1 MKTSPNF
8 PIFTCHRTLLDLR
21 LAIFR
26 RHPRKLGVEHWYL
39 LRFPSQWICNQC
51 IQYWGWGGRI
61 ACSGLSLLKRQPWKT
76 YTAWQ
81 RCLMAQL
88 GYIVS
93 MRPIQR
99 KVEVISRR
107 PYKRMRV
114 VLEPECRIA
123 KSRRSLVSLICMSVW
138 TSILWIN
145 LPTWNNHGLET
156 HDTDYPHWL
165 EHPNPKSLT
174 LTNCIAKLDEK
185 YCGEEAD
192 ADSQGD

>member
-1 MKTSPNF
+1 MKTSLNF

-107 PYKRMRV
+107 PYIRMRV
-114 VLEPECRIA
+114 VLEPGCRIA
-123 KSRRSLVSLICMSVW
+123 KSRRSLISYVCQYGPQFCESICQPGIIMVWKLMIQITRIGSNFLTPSLLRW
-138 TSILWIN
+138 R
-145 LPTWNNHGLET
+145 
-156 HDTDYPHWL
+156 
-165 EHPNPKSLT
+165 
-174 LTNCIAKLDEK
+174 IA
-185 YCGEEAD
+185 
-192 ADSQGD
+192 